1 VEAIPSATELRMQVR
16 YSGTLFAHMTKL
28 VEIVP
33 NFSEGRRGDVIEAI
47 VEALSVPGVRILNRQ
62 ADPDHNRLDVSL
74 VGDPEA
80 VRRSALAGAAK
91 AVELIDM
98 DQHRGSHPR
107 MGAVDV
113 IPFLPI
119 RELSMEDCIALAR
132 EVAREIGERLGIP
145 VYCYDQAALSPDRRS
160 LADVRKGEYEGL
172 KADVAAGRRLPDFG
186 PHELGRAGAVAVGA
200 RKPLIAFNI
209 YLSGDD
215 ESAAKEIAR
224 RVRESSGG
232 LANVRAIGFF
242 VPERGCLTVSM
253 NLVDYEATPVHEAFD
268 AVIREAKDLGLEF
281 RSSEIVG
288 LVPQA
293 ALSGTAI
300 HYLGLEGFDPATQ
313 VLERVIET
321 AGGNE
326 PTLAGFLDALASDS
340 PTPGGGTAAAI
351 AGAAGAALVAMVA
364 RLTIGKKAYQAVQES
379 MEGIV
384 GQAEEARAAFERL
397 AERDARAFD
406 AVIAAFRLPKE
417 TEEQKSA
424 RAEAIDDALSGAAE
438 VPLEVARRAVAMMA
452 AAVVVTEAGNASAAS
467 DGVTA
472 AHLLAAAVEGALAN
486 VEINLS
492 GMKASERAAAIRR
505 EVEPLRRAA
514 SSALR
519 DADRAFRA
527 RL

>member
-1 VEAIPSATELRMQVR
+1 MGQ
-16 YSGTLFAHMTKL
+16 L

-33 NFSEGRRGDVIEAI
+33 NFSEGRRQDVIDAI
-47 VEALSVPGVRILNRQ
+47 VEALSLPGVRILNRQ

-80 VRRSALAGAAK
+80 VRRSAMAGAAK
-91 AVELIDM
+91 AAELIDM
-98 DQHRGSHPR
+98 DHHRGSHPR

-113 IPFLPI
+113 LPFLPI
-119 RELSMEDCIALAR
+119 REVSMDDCIALAR
-132 EVAREIGERLGIP
+132 EVARDIGDSLGIP

-160 LADVRKGEYEGL
+160 LAEVRKGEYEGL

-200 RKPLIAFNI
+200 RKPLIAFNM
-209 YLSGDD
+209 YLSGEN
-215 ESAAKEIAR
+215 ESTAKEIAR

-281 RSSEIVG
+281 LSSEIVG

-293 ALSGTAI
+293 ALSRTAI
-300 HYLGLEGFDPATQ
+300 HYLGLEEFDPATQ
-313 VLERVIET
+313 ILERVIEE
-321 AGGNE
+321 AGEDE

-351 AGAAGAALVAMVA
+351 AGAAGSALVAMVA
-364 RLTIGKKAYQAVQES
+364 RLTIGKKAYLDVQES
-379 MEGIV
+379 MQRMV
-384 GQAEEARAAFERL
+384 GQAEEARVTFEGL
-397 AERDARAFD
+397 AKRDAKAFD
-406 AVIAAFRLPKE
+406 AVIAAFRLRKE
-417 TEEQKSA
+417 TDEQKAA
-424 RAEAIDDALSGAAE
+424 RAEAIQDALAGAAQ
-438 VPLEVARRAVAMMA
+438 VPIEVARRAVAVMA
-452 AAVVVTEAGNASAAS
+452 LAVEVTKAGNASAAS

-492 GMKASERAAAIRR
+492 GMKASERAEAIRE
-505 EVEPLRRAA
+505 EVGPLRQAA
-514 SSALR
+514 
-519 DADRAFRA
+519 
-527 RL
+527 